1 MFTFPPQAA
10 FNRPVPKSRIYDH
23 AKPSK
28 AIRARFVREV
38 EEIIWSYKLAPETIN
53 LPSGADVREIQVFT
67 VTLKTPELSE
77 EVLRTI
83 DEAIPSPLF
92 FRLLH
97 GNRIQG
103 RVAYKRPSAA
113 SSKAWVV
120 EDYFAGPW
128 QPAST
133 TFPAMPIAL
142 DLGQIY
148 AKLLGPYLQPP
159 ARKGETLTQH
169 VARLQEIRRL
179 IREADDLAERVR
191 KEKQFN
197 RQVALNAQLRSI
209 KQQVSNLKASSF

>member
-1 MFTFPPQAA
+1 MFTFPPQAS

-92 FRLLH
+92 FRLIH

-103 RVAYKRPSAA
+103 RVAYS
-113 SSKAWVV
+113 
-120 EDYFAGPW
+120 
-128 QPAST
+128 
-133 TFPAMPIAL
+133 
-142 DLGQIY
+142 
-148 AKLLGPYLQPP
+148 
-159 ARKGETLTQH
+159 
-169 VARLQEIRRL
+169 L
-179 IREADDLAERVR
+179 I
-191 KEKQFN
+191 
-197 RQVALNAQLRSI
+197 
-209 KQQVSNLKASSF
+209 SFDEW

>member
-1 MFTFPPQAA
+1 MFTFPPQAS

-92 FRLLH
+92 FRLIH

-120 EDYFAGPW
+120 EDYFSGPW
-128 QPAST
+128 QSINT
-133 TFPAMPIAL
+133 IFPPMPIAL

-148 AKLLGPYLQPP
+148 AKLLSPYLEPP
-159 ARKGETLTQH
+159 ARKGESLPEH
-169 VARLQEIRRL
+169 LARLLEIRRL
-179 IREADDLAERVR
+179 NREAADLGERLR

-197 RQVALNAQLRSI
+197 RQVELNNQLRSI
-209 KQQVSNLKASSF
+209 KQQLSNLEAS